1 MALYIHQAYAPQ
13 GVDVT
18 YQDLGNRGL
27 QQHHQIY
34 AEPVIQQHQMYRD
47 PTVQQQIYAEH
58 LIPQHTQIYR
68 EEDLQ
73 QHAQI
78 YRAEDIQQHTQV
90 YREVPQEPQPPPPPP
105 QPAAPT
111 QHVCD
116 ICNKTCKSKSDL
128 QAHYAGHT
136 GEKAHICDVCH
147 KGFAQK
153 STLRTHYLVHSADR
167 EGKRRKGKG
176 KKKNSEQ
183 PSEEK
188 IVIAITEPEAI
199 LQDAGEP
206 NVDQQTVE
214 MDQTVVQVQTEPD
227 QCDMSFADNSGSHD
241 QALIQTEQ
249 HVYLENPQTY
259 ATIDQQPLTHMVHQA
274 LNIGPQGL
282 HPLMTVDQQ
291 GIAHL
296 GHQALGPIGHQTLAQ
311 IGHQT
316 FTIIGQQPYTTVEQQ
331 PLTHIVHST
340 MAPIVEDQNIPP
352 EGFDEKARLNR
363 HMLGHTGVKPYVCD
377 ICQRGFKDKCNMQ
390 RHYLTHTGEK
400 PFACD
405 LCERRF
411 REKAK
416 LLKHKSRRH
425 KNKPK
430 PNYAR
435 APQPIRKF
443 PWKEGMQEKLG
454 NNREVA
460 LRRLN
465 DLVERFKRD
474 LVLYKEYRE
483 VIDGYLEEGIAEFCM
498 TEGLADESSFYLP
511 HHAVVRDD

>member
-1 MALYIHQAYAPQ
+1 MALYIHQAYGPQ
-13 GVDVT
+13 TVDVT

-27 QQHHQIY
+27 QQHQHIY
-34 AEPVIQQHQMYRD
+34 AEPVIQQHQMYRTD

-90 YREVPQEPQPPPPPP
+90 YREVPQEPQPPPQPP
-105 QPAAPT
+105 
-111 QHVCD
+111 V
-116 ICNKTCKSKSDL
+116 S
-128 QAHYAGHT
+128 AH
-136 GEKAHICDVCH
+136 
-147 KGFAQK
+147 K

-176 KKKNSEQ
+176 KKKNADHST
-183 PSEEK
+183 EEK
-188 IVIAITEPEAI
+188 IVIAIPEAEAI
-199 LQDAGEP
+199 LQDTGEP
-206 NVDQQTVE
+206 NVEQQQVE
-214 MDQTVVQVQTEPD
+214 MNQTVVQVQAEPD
-227 QCDMSFADNSGSHD
+227 QCDMTFADNSGSHD
-241 QALIQTEQ
+241 QALMQTEQ
-249 HVYLENPQTY
+249 QVYLENPQAY
-259 ATIDQQPLTHMVHQA
+259 IEQQPLTHMVHQA

-296 GHQALGPIGHQTLAQ
+296 GHQTLTQIAQ

-316 FTIIGQQPYTTVEQQ
+316 FTIIGQQPYCTTTVEQQ
-331 PLTHIVHST
+331 PLTQIVHST
-340 MAPIVEDQNIPP
+340 MAPIIEDQNIPP
-352 EGFDEKARLNR
+352 GIPQGIHTGEKPHTCQICKEGFDEKARLNR
-363 HMLGHTGVKPYVCD
+363 HMLGHTGVKPYVCN

-416 LLKHKSRRH
+416 LLKHKARRH

-430 PNYAR
+430 PNYPR
-435 APQPIRKF
+435 VPQQIRKVIII
-443 PWKEGMQEKLG
+443 KTLSTDYYY
-454 NNREVA
+454 NR
-460 LRRLN
+460 
-465 DLVERFKRD
+465 K
-474 LVLYKEYRE
+474 YY
-483 VIDGYLEEGIAEFCM
+483 
-498 TEGLADESSFYLP
+498 
-511 HHAVVRDD
+511 

>member
-90 YREVPQEPQPPPPPP
+90 YREVAQEPQPPPPP
-105 QPAAPT
+105 QPAAPA

-116 ICNKTCKSKSDL
+116 IC
-128 QAHYAGHT
+128 
-136 GEKAHICDVCH
+136 
-147 KGFAQK
+147 FAQK

-176 KKKNSEQ
+176 KKKNAEQ
-183 PSEEK
+183 PAEEK
-188 IVIAITEPEAI
+188 IVIAIPEPEAI
-199 LQDAGEP
+199 LPEPTEP
-206 NVDQQTVE
+206 NVDQHTVE
-214 MDQTVVQVQTEPD
+214 MDQAVIQVQVEPD

-249 HVYLENPQTY
+249 HVYLENPQAY
-259 ATIDQQPLTHMVHQA
+259 ATIDPQPLTHMVHQA

-331 PLTHIVHST
+331 PMAHIVHST
-340 MAPIVEDQNIPP
+340 IAPIIEDQNIPP
-352 EGFDEKARLNR
+352 IPQLKFRIGDLLAKPIFWQPESVAKPPIRSNRCSESNEG
-363 HMLGHTGVKPYVCD
+363 
-377 ICQRGFKDKCNMQ
+377 
-390 RHYLTHTGEK
+390 
-400 PFACD
+400 
-405 LCERRF
+405 
-411 REKAK
+411 
-416 LLKHKSRRH
+416 
-425 KNKPK
+425 KPK
-430 PNYAR
+430 LQR
-435 APQPIRKF
+435 
-443 PWKEGMQEKLG
+443 
-454 NNREVA
+454 
-460 LRRLN
+460 
-465 DLVERFKRD
+465 
-474 LVLYKEYRE
+474 
-483 VIDGYLEEGIAEFCM
+483 AEFI
-498 TEGLADESSFYLP
+498 LVF
-511 HHAVVRDD
+511 